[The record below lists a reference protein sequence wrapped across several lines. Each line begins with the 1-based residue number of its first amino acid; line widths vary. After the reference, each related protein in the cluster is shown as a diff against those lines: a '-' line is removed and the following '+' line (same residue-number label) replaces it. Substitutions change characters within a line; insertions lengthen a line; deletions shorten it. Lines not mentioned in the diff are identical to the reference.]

1 MSFKLSVL
9 DLSPVSEGTS
19 GPQTM
24 QNTLELARMADRLGY
39 ERYWLAEH
47 HSLPNVASPAPEVMI
62 GHVADQT
69 TRMRVGSGGIMLPN
83 HAPLKVA
90 EIFRVLEAL
99 HPGRIDLGIGRA
111 PGTDPM
117 TAQALRR
124 SGNRGGQEFPEQF
137 SQLLAFAGEGEPF
150 PDDHPFANVRAVPED
165 VDLPPIWLLGSSGYS
180 AQASGEM
187 GLGYAFAAHF
197 GPGDPVAPM
206 HAYREHF
213 DPSGSFENPSGIV
226 ATSVICAEDDE
237 RARELASSMELVW
250 VRMNSGKPTPL
261 PSPGEALSYEYN
273 EAEQRIAEAHRA
285 NQIVGGPETARQKI
299 EDLAQR
305 TAADEI
311 MVTTAVYDHA
321 ERLRSYERL
330 AQTLGLTASED
341 RTAQAS

>member
-9 DLSPVSEGTS
+9 DLSPVGEGTS
-19 GPQTM
+19 GHQTLR
-24 QNTLELARMADRLGY
+24 NTLELARLADRLGY

-47 HSLPNVASPAPEVMI
+47 HGLPNVASPAPEVMI
-62 GHVADQT
+62 GHVASQT
-69 TRMRVGSGGIMLPN
+69 SRMRVGSGGIMLPN

-137 SQLLAFAGEGEPF
+137 GQLLAFAGEGEPL
-150 PDDHPFANVRAVPED
+150 PGDHPFANVRAVPED
-165 VDLPPIWLLGSSGYS
+165 VALPPIWLLGSSGYS
-180 AQASGEM
+180 ARASGEM

-206 HAYREHF
+206 NAYRENF
-213 DPSGSFENPSGIV
+213 VSSRGFENPSGIV

-273 EAEQRIAEAHRA
+273 EAERRIAESHRA
-285 NQIVGGPETARQKI
+285 NQIVGGPETVKAKI
-299 EDLAQR
+299 ENLARR

-330 AQTLGLTASED
+330 AETFELVESTEARAS
-341 RTAQAS
+341 

>member
-19 GPQTM
+19 GHQTL
-24 QNTLELARMADRLGY
+24 QNTLDLARLADGLGY

-62 GHVADQT
+62 GHVAAET
-69 TRMRVGSGGIMLPN
+69 SRMRVGSGGIMLPN

-90 EIFRVLEAL
+90 EIFRTLEAL
-99 HPGRIDLGIGRA
+99 HPERIDLGIGRA

-124 SGNRGGQEFPEQF
+124 SGDRGGQEFPEQF
-137 SQLLAFAGEGEPF
+137 TQFLAFAGEGEPF
-150 PDDHPFANVRAVPED
+150 PEDHPFANVRAVPED
-165 VDLPPIWLLGSSGYS
+165 VALPPIWLLGSSGYS

-197 GPGDPVAPM
+197 GPGDPVEPM

-213 DPSGSFENPSGIV
+213 TPSKSFESPSGIV

-250 VRMNSGKPTPL
+250 VRMNSGRPTPL
-261 PSPGEALSYEYN
+261 PSPEEALSYEYN
-273 EAEQRIAEAHRA
+273 EAERRIAEAHRT
-285 NQIVGGPETARQKI
+285 NQIVGGPDTVRQKI

-305 TAADEI
+305 TAADEV
-311 MVTTAVYDHA
+311 MVTTAVYDHS

-330 AQTLGLTASED
+330 AEAFSLSSGTRS
-341 RTAQAS
+341 RAQAS